1 MPSLSQLIA
10 EDKRMTDDEA
20 LWLKASGFKGHVV
33 EFLRTSGFR
42 EAGPRNNPDRTSTAT
57 FLRQTHYPHIHIPV
71 EPTDDLDDVLTAIY
85 DAGYTDGS
93 DRIATAHQK
102 FIEAVQRPRRPS
114 ATERSIEQ
122 RLAALES
129 ENARLNKQLG
139 KLTLP

>member
-1 MPSLSQLIA
+1 MPSLSHLIA
-10 EDKRMTDDEA
+10 EDKRMTTAEA
-20 LWLKASGFKGHVV
+20 ADLLSRGFKV
-33 EFLRTSGFR
+33 ELVTFLRARGFR

-71 EPTDDLDDVLTAIY
+71 EPTDTIDDLLTAIY

-122 RLAALES
+122 RLAALE
-129 ENARLNKQLG
+129 AKQSAVA
-139 KLTLP
+139 